1 LQPPAAEAT
10 IHVVNDT
17 VKGFLASIL
26 PTSIRRARRD
36 FLIRRRWKSLEK
48 LPPRELFRVIYADG
62 IWGSSGDP
70 NEQFFSGTGSHD
82 TSFVETYYA
91 AVEKFVRRFPQ
102 MLTVADL
109 GCGDFAIGS
118 RLRPLF
124 SKYTACDVVE
134 PLIERNRQRFAS
146 LDVDFR
152 VVDLTTDPLP
162 PADVVIIRQVLQHL
176 SNAQIQAA
184 IAKIPHA
191 YRYLIL
197 SEHLPFSD
205 DFVPNLDKPA
215 GPHTRLDSGGPVS
228 GVVLTAP
235 PFNLKPNSSTPM
247 CEVRDFIGIIRT
259 TLYEFR

>member
-1 LQPPAAEAT
+1 MK
-10 IHVVNDT
+10 DT
-17 VKGFLASIL
+17 VKGFLAFIV

-36 FLIRRRWKSLEK
+36 FLIRRRWKSLEN

-62 IWGSSGDP
+62 IWGSSSDP
-70 NEQFFSGTGSHD
+70 NERFFSGTGSHD
-82 TSFVETYYA
+82 AGFVESYFG
-91 AVEKFVRRFPQ
+91 AVEKFARRFPDK
-102 MLTVADL
+102 LTVADL

-134 PLIERNRQRFAS
+134 PLIERNRARFAS

-152 VVDLTTDPLP
+152 VLDLTSDPLP
-162 PADVVIIRQVLQHL
+162 PADVVIVRQVLQHL
-176 SNAQIQAA
+176 SNAQIQAT
-184 IAKIPHA
+184 IAKIPSA

-215 GPHTRLDSGGPVS
+215 GPHTRLDAGGRVS
-228 GVVLTAP
+228 GVVLTEP
-235 PFNLKPNSSTPM
+235 PFNLQPKSSSLIS
-247 CEVRDFIGIIRT
+247 EVRDFIGIIRT